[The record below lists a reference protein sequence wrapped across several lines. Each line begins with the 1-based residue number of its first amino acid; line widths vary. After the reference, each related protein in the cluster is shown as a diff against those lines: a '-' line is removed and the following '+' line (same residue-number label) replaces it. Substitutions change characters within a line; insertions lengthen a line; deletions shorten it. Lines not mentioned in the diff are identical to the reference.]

1 MWHRLWI
8 ILFALLPLLATAQ
21 KYKFQ
26 VRHLTMKD
34 GLPNDYVTHAMQ
46 SSDGYTWISSNFNLS
61 RFDGYEV
68 KEFAQ
73 NEQFRYPPYATFED
87 VNGLLWI
94 NHFAIA
100 DQADWLEKNEKILEI
115 YDPIR
120 DLKTSFAEKF
130 GNQLSLKTSQIA
142 HLTVDARRN
151 IWIVSINGDIFRYDG
166 TFVQVAR
173 IPEHYI
179 QQKEGFY
186 FKMAIQEDQI
196 WIAIGEKTNFLNIDN
211 QGKIKEIAISDNI
224 DWMHVDAENCL
235 WISFKNTPR
244 LWRKA
249 KDKNFET
256 LLLPITD
263 PSPRT
268 AVNKHVFDVNIRQQQ
283 IWFLYNNNLYVF
295 SLRGDLLATLPSNEN
310 DLRFERPNHLFIDIH
325 DNVWLST
332 AHGLYIISI
341 IKNRFTNYLT
351 ELGIQDTREILVD
364 ESGGVFVAQGP
375 IHDLKNKLKYEL
387 KDAVFIAMA
396 KKGDTF
402 WGAPYSDYLYKF
414 NIATGK
420 GFEVKLD
427 SLLKSRETR
436 EYKLHF
442 SKKTGQLWIGGKR
455 CLTTVDTASLRVHS
469 LELYNG
475 FSALKEAFVN
485 AFFENDEGI
494 WLLTDNGLYLLDEQK
509 GIVAHFGEK
518 FPAKNMAHMHED
530 TQGIFWLATK
540 RGGLL
545 RWDRKNNEIRQFT
558 KKDGL
563 SNDVIYAVYEDDY
576 GFLWLPSNYGLMR
589 FNKESHQV
597 TVYLPED
604 GIPHHEFNHLSHAQ
618 EPNGRLYFGGLGG
631 VTSFHPKDF
640 LGDEEK
646 LAPLRIT
653 SFKKLNGRT
662 GELIDFTS
670 DIIKNKSI
678 QLRPFE
684 KSFRLQLALL
694 NYKSSQDNRYAY
706 RIEGLENNWTY
717 IQENYI
723 RLNRLPYGHYTL
735 HIRAQDINRRWK
747 EQRLSI
753 PIQVIKPLYL
763 RWWFLLFV
771 IMILLFLGITLFKW
785 RTGHLQR
792 EKLRLEAEVA
802 RRTETIERQ
811 ASELKA
817 LDEQKSRFFLNVA
830 HELRTPLTLI
840 ATPIAHF
847 FEKKNE
853 KSAPDLLHSIQK
865 HVNHLLRLIESILDL
880 SKLDANQLQLN
891 ETPTQFSRLIHT
903 IFSMY
908 ESYAYIQNI
917 DYQLNYEA
925 SDEILLVDVP
935 KFEKILHNLIFNALK
950 FTGKAGNVIIDVTDS
965 KYEVNIKVTDT
976 GKGIPPE
983 DLDRVFDRY
992 FQSKHT
998 NSSLQGGS
1006 GIGLSIAREY
1016 AQLMGGKLSV
1026 ESTVGKGSS
1035 FTFIFPKKVAGN
1047 NLINGSES
1055 IFSNE
1060 DKSNF
1065 IQNNKPHVS
1074 KKSTIL
1080 LVEDNAEMQALLRE
1094 IVEPEH
1100 RVLQAAN
1107 GANALE
1113 ILAEQAIDGIVSD
1126 VMMPQMDGFELIS
1139 RLKADPS
1146 WQSIPVIVLTAR
1158 ANEQDK
1164 LHALRMGVD
1173 DYLYKPFSP
1182 QELLVRI
1189 QNLLENRQKR
1199 LEYLQSLDHH
1209 ESEAAPSA
1217 DQQWLQDVESSS
1229 LQLLKQNPEF
1239 KLPDLADQIHL
1250 SERHLRR
1257 KIQELTGLT
1266 ANDYLREIRL
1276 QQARQMLEQHSSHTV
1291 AEISYAVGFTSPSYF
1306 AKLYAE
1312 RFGRRP
1318 SEYL

>member
-1 MWHRLWI
+1 MWHYLRI
-8 ILFALLPLLATAQ
+8 ILFALLPLLVNAQ

-68 KEFAQ
+68 REFAQ
-73 NEQFRYPPYATFED
+73 NEQYRYPPYATFED
-87 VNGLLWI
+87 INGLLWI

-100 DQADWLEKNEKILEI
+100 DQADWFEKNEKILDI

-130 GNQLSLKTSQIA
+130 GNQLPLKTSQIA

-151 IWIVSINGDIFRYDG
+151 IWIASINGDIFRYDG
-166 TFVQVAR
+166 NFTKVAR
-173 IPEHYI
+173 IPGHYI
-179 QQKEGFY
+179 QQEGNFY

-196 WIAIGEKTNFLNIDN
+196 WVTIGVKSNLLNIDN
-211 QGKIKEIAISDNI
+211 QGIIKEVKIDNNI
-224 DWMHVDAENCL
+224 DWMHVDAENRL
-235 WISFKNTPR
+235 WISFRSKPV

-249 KDKNFET
+249 PGENFEEIR
-256 LLLPITD
+256 LELPDIAPASAYD
-263 PSPRT
+263 
-268 AVNKHVFDVNIRQQQ
+268 KHVFEVNTRQRQ
-283 IWFLYNNNLYVF
+283 IWYLNFDKLYVF
-295 SLRGDLLATLPSNEN
+295 DLDGKFRTQLVANGINLQFQR
-310 DLRFERPNHLFIDIH
+310 LNHLFIDRH

-332 AHGLYIISI
+332 ARGLYIISL
-341 IKNRFTNYLT
+341 IKNRFTNYLV
-351 ELGIQDTREILVD
+351 ELGIQDTRDILVD

-387 KDAVFIAMA
+387 KDAVFIALA

-420 GFEVKLD
+420 GFEVKQN
-427 SLLKSRETR
+427 SLLNGRETG
-436 EYKLHF
+436 EYKLYF
-442 SKKTGQLWIGGKR
+442 SKKTGQLWVGGKR
-455 CLTTVDTASLRVHS
+455 CLATMDTASLRVHS
-469 LELYNG
+469 LKLYNG
-475 FSALKEAFVN
+475 FHSLKEAFIN

-509 GIVAHFGEK
+509 GIVAHFGEE
-518 FPAKNMAHMHED
+518 FPAKNMVHMYED

-545 RWDRKNNEIRQFT
+545 RWDRKNNKIRQFT

-576 GFLWLPSNYGLMR
+576 GYLWLPSNYGLMR
-589 FNKESHQV
+589 FNKETHQV
-597 TVYLPED
+597 NVYLPED
-604 GIPHHEFNHLSHAQ
+604 GIPHHEFNHMSHARA
-618 EPNGRLYFGGLGG
+618 PDGRLYFGGLGG

-646 LAPLRIT
+646 HAPLRIT
-653 SFKKLNGRT
+653 SFEKLNGKT
-662 GELIDFTS
+662 GELADFTS

-678 QLRPFE
+678 KLRSFE
-684 KSFRLQLALL
+684 KSLRLQLSLL
-694 NYKSSQDNRYAY
+694 NYRSPNENRYAY
-706 RIEGLENNWTY
+706 RLEGLENDWSFT
-717 IQENYI
+717 QENYI
-723 RLNRLPYGHYTL
+723 RLNGLPYGKYIL
-735 HIRAQDINRRWK
+735 HIRAQDINRRWT
-747 EQRLSI
+747 EQELRI
-753 PIQVIKPLYL
+753 PVEIMRPFHL
-763 RWWFLLFV
+763 RWWFLLSSIIIF
-771 IMILLFLGITLFKW
+771 ISLGVVLFKW
-785 RTGHLQR
+785 RTRILQK

-802 RRTETIERQ
+802 RRIATIEKQ
-811 ASELKA
+811 AAQLKE

-847 FEKKNE
+847 FEKKSE
-853 KSAPDLLHSIQK
+853 KPAPDLLYSIQK
-865 HVNHLLRLIESILDL
+865 HVNHLLRLVESILDL
-880 SKLDANQLQLN
+880 SKLDANQLQLH
-891 ETPTQFSRLIHT
+891 ESPTPFSRLIHT

-908 ESYAYIQNI
+908 HSYAEIQNI
-917 DYQLNYEA
+917 DYQLYYKARE
-925 SDEILLVDVP
+925 DLHLLLDVP

-950 FTGKAGNVIIDVTDS
+950 FTDKTGSVIMEVTES
-965 KYEVNIKVTDT
+965 KYDINIKVTDT
-976 GKGIPPE
+976 GKGIPLE

-1016 AQLMGGKLSV
+1016 AQLMGGTLTV
-1026 ESTVGKGSS
+1026 ESKIDEGTT
-1035 FTFIFPKKVAGN
+1035 FTFVFPKKIADAPVQLVSEPVVSYEKTPKNGKHA
-1047 NLINGSES
+1047 NLAS
-1055 IFSNE
+1055 
-1060 DKSNF
+1060 
-1065 IQNNKPHVS
+1065 
-1074 KKSTIL
+1074 STLL
-1080 LVEDNAEMQALLRE
+1080 LVEDNADMQSLLRE
-1094 IVEPEH
+1094 IVEPQYQI
-1100 RVLQAAN
+1100 LQAAN
-1107 GANALE
+1107 GAEALE
-1113 ILAEQAIDGIVSD
+1113 ILSKRTVDSIVTD
-1126 VMMPQMDGFELIS
+1126 IMMPQMDGFELIEH
-1139 RLKADPS
+1139 LKENAQ

-1164 LHALRMGVD
+1164 LQALRMGVD

-1199 LEYLQSLDHH
+1199 LAYLQDQHGTSH
-1209 ESEAAPSA
+1209 EALLSA
-1217 DQQWLQDVESSS
+1217 DQQWLLEVESCS

-1291 AEISYAVGFTSPSYF
+1291 AEVSYAVGFTSPSYF
-1306 AKLYAE
+1306 AKLYTE
-1312 RFGRRP
+1312 RFGRKP